1 MAEKD
6 EPRRPTHRAYTVIK
20 REGQDDFWL
29 NLGLVFA
36 HKDGKG
42 LNIMLQAFPL
52 DGKIV
57 CREITEEEHVEEV
70 NQQPGKTG
78 RDNRQKRRTGS
89 SR

>member
-57 CREITEEEHVEEV
+57 CREITDEAPEEGS
-70 NQQPGKTG
+70 PAPS
-78 RDNRQKRRTGS
+78 RQEGSRGGQGSRR
-89 SR
+89 R

>member
-6 EPRRPTHRAYTVIK
+6 ERRPTHRAYTVIK

-36 HKDGKG
+36 HKDGQG
-42 LNIMLQAFPL
+42 FNIMLQAFPL

-57 CREITEEEHVEEV
+57 CREITDEEHAAEAGEH
-70 NQQPGKTG
+70 PRKTDRG
-78 RDNRQKRRTGS
+78 NKQERRTSS

>member
-1 MAEKD
+1 MAENRDAKQ
-6 EPRRPTHRAYTVIK
+6 PTHRAYSVIK

-29 NLGLVFA
+29 NLGLVFP

-57 CREITEEEHVEEV
+57 CREVSEEDPAEPR
-70 NQQPGKTG
+70 Q
-78 RDNRQKRRTGS
+78 RDEPDRRSGT
-89 SR
+89 SRRSR